1 MKTIPSA
8 LLTHYKSGTT
18 TLCACWKV
26 ALLDGTVL
34 GFTDHDDDVVVA
46 GITYIA
52 RGGFLPTDT
61 ESQSRLAVDNVEA
74 AGFLDSDTILPSD
87 LTSGKWDYATV
98 TVFMVNWRDTTM
110 GSDVLMHGKI
120 GQVSQEESTFKAELR
135 GLANAYEQS
144 IGQIIQPTCRATL
157 GDSRCTV
164 NLAPYTVTGIL
175 SGVSST
181 GLVLSDFTRTEPGPV
196 GGKAISG
203 ITRSTTPTVT
213 CTAHGFSAG
222 SVIYIAQVL
231 GMAEINGQFYV
242 VKAVTTNS
250 FTLGIDTTNF
260 TAYSSGGT
268 ATVQGD
274 AGYFDYGKITMTS
287 GASIGLSM
295 EVKAYSP
302 GTITLQMQLPF
313 GVASGD
319 SYTLVAGCGKRFKLD
334 CVARFGNGIN
344 FRGEPFL
351 PGLDKIMKA
360 GTQ

>member
-1 MKTIPSA
+1 MSINSIINNNVIDETSDIIKYKITLFVKKYLYDNKNIILDEYIHQILWFHKYILNDIYDILIA
-8 LLTHYKSGTT
+8 IIELLYGS
-18 TLCACWKV
+18 
-26 ALLDGTVL
+26 
-34 GFTDHDDDVVVA
+34 
-46 GITYIA
+46 
-52 RGGFLPTDT
+52 
-61 ESQSRLAVDNVEA
+61 N
-74 AGFLDSDTILPSD
+74 
-87 LTSGKWDYATV
+87 V

-295 EVKAYSP
+295 EVKAYSS
-302 GTITLQMQLPF
+302 GTITLQMQLPL

-334 CVARFGNGIN
+334 CVTRFGNGIN